1 MHVGDV
7 IREYFLPIAS
17 TPTIVGPDTVSSCV
31 SEDECSSNGSKKKCF
46 LGQCVECHRNN
57 QCVQPGKLRCNTQTF
72 SCEDGHYLG
81 AYLTRKLA
89 SEKIAGDMDNTEN
102 SLLELNFGTLPDL
115 YANTRY

>member
-1 MHVGDV
+1 M
-7 IREYFLPIAS
+7 
-17 TPTIVGPDTVSSCV
+17 
-31 SEDECSSNGSKKKCF
+31 
-46 LGQCVECHRNN
+46 
-57 QCVQPGKLRCNTQTF
+57 QPGKLRCNTQTF